1 MDRHLTMD
9 RYLNSF
15 IAHQQ
20 VGAGGMPPAAALNM
34 PPQDLRH
41 LPAPQAALRS
51 TAAVL
56 YARFILITTT
66 LGVST
71 YGIYQMLQVVRF
83 ASMTLLQ
90 GLMIF
95 FFAVSL
101 SWIAFAAG
109 SVLAGASKR
118 RDAAPQAG
126 TNDEARQDAHVGA
139 VGMAAN
145 TSRTALVMPIYNED
159 PVRTTAALQAMAEA
173 LEAIAANRHFEI
185 VVLSDSTN
193 ADAWIR
199 ETAALAVLRA
209 ALTSIMPVW
218 YRRRWKNIARKSG
231 NLEDFVT
238 RWGGRYNHMI
248 VLDADSLIDAPT
260 LLRLVQVMESDPAL
274 GILQTAPQLIC
285 ARTFFGRLQQFAA
298 CVYGPVITRGLAAW
312 SGDSA
317 NYWGHN
323 AIIRMTAFAQNCGL
337 PMLEGRQPFGG
348 HVLSHDFVE
357 AALMRRAGW
366 KVCMATDCGGSW
378 EESPPSLI
386 DVAIRDRRWAQ
397 GNLQHMK
404 IVGAAGL
411 KFTSRLHLGIGIMSY
426 LSSPLWLL
434 MLGVGF
440 ALAVQSHLIR
450 PEYFNHD
457 FQLFPTWPRF
467 DVELMMTLFW
477 FSMIVLMIPKT
488 LGLIR
493 ALLSKRIRRGGG
505 GLIGVTASFLLE
517 TVLSALYAP
526 ILMLVQSRHVFEVL
540 MGRDSGWKPQRRDAG
555 GTTWSDAWNFH
566 KRHMFLSCVTAV
578 IVWFLSPPLLAW
590 LSPALLGLFLA
601 VPLSRASGSE
611 AIGRVLS
618 RVALLRTPEEL
629 EQPAL
634 IARRIELIAQAQALP
649 DDGLRYLARNRE
661 ARLTHINGNLSRPT
675 DPRGQPNPHTFTAEQ
690 KLIDARSLDEA
701 LGWLTPL
708 ERVEVAGDAR
718 LLNQL
723 ALLPDG
729 QRPAFLI

>member
-1 MDRHLTMD
+1 MERHVSSAVA
-9 RYLNSF
+9 Y
-15 IAHQQ
+15 QP
-20 VGAGGMPPAAALNM
+20 VGASGGMPPESHLEMA
-34 PPQDLRH
+34 PQDLSHKPSHRTRE
-41 LPAPQAALRS
+41 RS
-51 TAAVL
+51 TVAVL

-101 SWIAFAAG
+101 GWIAFAAG

-118 RDAAPQAG
+118 RDPIPRALAE
-126 TNDEARQDAHVGA
+126 N
-139 VGMAAN
+139 
-145 TSRTALVMPIYNED
+145 SLTALVMPIYNED
-159 PVRTTAALQAMAEA
+159 PIRTACALQAMAEA
-173 LEAIAANRHFEI
+173 LRDIGANQLFEI

-193 ADAWIR
+193 ADSWIR
-199 ETAALAVLRA
+199 ETAAIHVLRIS
-209 ALTSIMPVW
+209 LTSVMPVW
-218 YRRRWKNIARKSG
+218 YRRRWKNVARKSG

-238 RWGGRYNHMI
+238 RWGARYDYMI

-260 LLRLVQVMESDPAL
+260 LLRLVQVMHADPTL
-274 GILQTAPQLIC
+274 GILQTAPQLIG

-312 SGDSA
+312 SGDNC

-323 AIIRMTAFAQNCGL
+323 AIIRVRAFADNCGL
-337 PMLEGRQPFGG
+337 PTLKGRKPFGG

-357 AALMRRAGW
+357 AALMRRGGW
-366 KVCMATDCGGSW
+366 KVRMATDCGGSW

-404 IVGAAGL
+404 IIGAAGL
-411 KFTSRLHLGIGIMSY
+411 SFTSRLHLGIGIMSY

-434 MLGVGF
+434 MLGIGF

-450 PEYFNHD
+450 PEYFSHD

-467 DVELMMTLFW
+467 DVELMMALFW
-477 FSMIVLMIPKT
+477 FSMLILLIPKM
-488 LGLIR
+488 LGLVR
-493 ALLSKRIRRGGG
+493 ALLSPRIRRGSGG
-505 GLIGVTASFLLE
+505 AIGVVASFLLE
-517 TVLSALYAP
+517 TILSALYAP
-526 ILMLVQSRHVFEVL
+526 VLMLVQSRHVFEVF
-540 MGRDSGWKPQRRDAG
+540 MGRDSGWKPQRRDSG
-555 GTTWSDAWNFH
+555 STTWSDAWHFH
-566 KRHMFLSCVTAV
+566 KRHLLLSCMTAA
-578 IVWFLSPPLLAW
+578 IVYFLSPSLLAW

-611 AIGRVLS
+611 SLGRALS
-618 RVALLRTPEEL
+618 RIALLRTPEEV

-634 IARRIELIAQAQALP
+634 IVHRAALIAHAHALP
-649 DDGLRYLARNRE
+649 EDGLRYLARNRE
-661 ARLTHINGNLSRPT
+661 ARLAHIDGNLTRPS
-675 DPRGQPNPHTFTAEQ
+675 DPRGKPDPHAFTAEQ
-690 KLIDARSLDEA
+690 KLIDARSLEEV
-701 LGWLTPL
+701 LEWLTPI
-708 ERVEVAGDAR
+708 ERVEVAADVR

-729 QRPAFLI
+729 QHNGFTI